1 MAWNQSRSSQ
11 FELKARLF
19 CLKGLPFP
27 LALAARTH
35 TPCAKNCFT
44 NRAKDCYFYAMEE
57 RFYREQEIARL
68 PAFLP
73 AATYNLAHT
82 LLARAGQCLFVPI
95 RSLQYMAVLD
105 AEEFIFVDSQNK
117 AWVELA
123 WQHFRPQVRSALDE
137 PVPFEVV
144 HYLPQAVETMKRL
157 PGEFLQA
164 LQLLSNRQ
172 KPDAPATILDLQAK
186 AGPGDKPN

>member
-1 MAWNQSRSSQ
+1 
-11 FELKARLF
+11 
-19 CLKGLPFP
+19 
-27 LALAARTH
+27 
-35 TPCAKNCFT
+35 
-44 NRAKDCYFYAMEE
+44 MEE
-57 RFYREQEIARL
+57 RFYREQEIARE

-123 WQHFRPQVRSALDE
+123 WQHFRPQARSALDE
-137 PVPFEVV
+137 RVPFEVV
-144 HYLPQAVETMKRL
+144 HYLPQAAETMKLL
-157 PGEFLQA
+157 PGEFHQA
-164 LQLLSNRQ
+164 LQLISDRQ
-172 KPDAPATILDLQAK
+172 KPEMSATILALHAK
-186 AGPGDKPN
+186 GLPDSDDKPR

>member
-1 MAWNQSRSSQ
+1 
-11 FELKARLF
+11 
-19 CLKGLPFP
+19 
-27 LALAARTH
+27 
-35 TPCAKNCFT
+35 
-44 NRAKDCYFYAMEE
+44 MEE
-57 RFYREQEIARL
+57 RFYREQEMARL

-117 AWVELA
+117 AWIELA
-123 WQHFRPQVRSALDE
+123 WQHFRPQVRSSLDE

-144 HYLPQAVETMKRL
+144 HYLPQAAETMKRL
-157 PGEFLQA
+157 PGEFQKA
-164 LQLLSNRQ
+164 LLLLADRQ
-172 KPDAPATILDLQAK
+172 KPDAPATILELQAK
-186 AGPGDKPN
+186 AGPGDKPS

>member
-1 MAWNQSRSSQ
+1 
-11 FELKARLF
+11 
-19 CLKGLPFP
+19 
-27 LALAARTH
+27 
-35 TPCAKNCFT
+35 
-44 NRAKDCYFYAMEE
+44 MEE

-82 LLARAGQCLFVPI
+82 LLARAGPCLFVPI

-123 WQHFRPQVRSALDE
+123 WQHFRPQTRASLDE

-144 HYLPQAVETMKRL
+144 HYLPQAAETMRRL
-157 PGEFLQA
+157 PGEFHQA
-164 LQLLSNRQ
+164 LRLLANRQ
-172 KPDAPATILDLQAK
+172 KPDGPATILNLQR
-186 AGPGDKPN
+186 GSKPDPNDEPR

>member
-1 MAWNQSRSSQ
+1 
-11 FELKARLF
+11 
-19 CLKGLPFP
+19 
-27 LALAARTH
+27 
-35 TPCAKNCFT
+35 
-44 NRAKDCYFYAMEE
+44 MEE

-123 WQHFRPQVRSALDE
+123 WQHFRPQARASLDE
-137 PVPFEVV
+137 RVSFEVV
-144 HYLPQAVETMKRL
+144 HYLSQAAETMKRL
-157 PGEFLQA
+157 PREFHRTLQVLA
-164 LQLLSNRQ
+164 ERDLPQQAAR
-172 KPDAPATILDLQAK
+172 ILPLVRR
-186 AGPGDKPN
+186 